1 MIGIGINE
9 SGDWIEI
16 KGLVISV
23 EQIFYVASIIAT
35 YYIAKR
41 EQKIKN
47 NFKRKVDKLKTLL
60 EESE

>member
-9 SGDWIEI
+9 TGDWFAI

-23 EQIFYVASIIAT
+23 ERMFYVASIIAT

-41 EQKIKN
+41 EQIIRKKFKNCKKKIQDSLDEK
-47 NFKRKVDKLKTLL
+47 
-60 EESE
+60 

>member
-16 KGLVISV
+16 KGLVIGV
-23 EQIFYVASIIAT
+23 EQMFYVASIIAT

-41 EQKIKN
+41 EQQIKN
-47 NFKRKVDKLKTLL
+47 NFKNRLNRLKALL
-60 EESE
+60 EEE